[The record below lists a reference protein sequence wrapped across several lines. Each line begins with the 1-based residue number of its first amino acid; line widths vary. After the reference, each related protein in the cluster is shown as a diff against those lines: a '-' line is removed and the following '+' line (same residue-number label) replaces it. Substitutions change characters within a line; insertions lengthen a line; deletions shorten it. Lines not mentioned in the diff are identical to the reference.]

1 MPVGIPQFDP
11 QGDSSDA
18 ARIALAYGPGNSSD
32 PSLTSMMQRA
42 SQLRMQKEQHDLQM
56 KQAELMQPVAEVKAK
71 ADLASAQSALASHVQ
86 MQKLREQA
94 ATAAPIANS
103 EFIDASTLADWDQQ
117 SAALSQ
123 LQAKY
128 SWMANVR
135 DESGN
140 QIYNGFLSA
149 IDKARANAF
158 MRGQI
163 DARIEGVNEGVEKR
177 GDIQKSIAGTRADS
191 AEEVA
196 RTRAAAQKTEAERL
210 RASLAEAEASGD
222 TEGANFYR
230 GILQKKSTSAAPKK
244 LEIERL
250 RELRAAAEDAGDMQG
265 AQEYSDRIKKINAIT
280 PGFGDMI
287 NAVRGSGASAAA
299 EQKPAP
305 TTEPRP
311 AKPVAAEGPK
321 KSYAVE
327 DGQVMFDPSLPPDEL
342 LRVVNQAVKDKAID
356 PDPARALLL
365 KLGFIPKTAK

>member
-1 MPVGIPQFDP
+1 MAVGL
-11 QGDSSDA
+11 GA
-18 ARIALAYGPGNSSD
+18 AVI
-32 PSLTSMMQRA
+32 
-42 SQLRMQKEQHDLQM
+42 
-56 KQAELMQPVAEVKAK
+56 VA
-71 ADLASAQSALASHVQ
+71 DRS
-86 MQKLREQA
+86 
-94 ATAAPIANS
+94 
-103 EFIDASTLADWDQQ
+103 
-117 SAALSQ
+117 
-123 LQAKY
+123 
-128 SWMANVR
+128 
-135 DESGN
+135 
-140 QIYNGFLSA
+140 
-149 IDKARANAF
+149 
-158 MRGQI
+158 
-163 DARIEGVNEGVEKR
+163 
-177 GDIQKSIAGTRADS
+177 
-191 AEEVA
+191 
-196 RTRAAAQKTEAERL
+196 
-210 RASLAEAEASGD
+210 
-222 TEGANFYR
+222 
-230 GILQKKSTSAAPKK
+230 
-244 LEIERL
+244 IERL